1 MISPGGTDDV
11 DHRPAD
17 QSYGRQVD
25 PKGAHRTT
33 SHPQH
38 RTRVTRD
45 GERTSIGEAFDPR
58 SNSFGFLRTV
68 FALLVVVDHAFPLGG
83 YNSGVD
89 PMWAWTKGQEDIGGM
104 AVAGFFVLSGFLV
117 TRSFEGSPN
126 VVRYLWKRILRIFPG
141 FWVCLA
147 VTALVFGTIAT
158 LYQHGTL
165 SGYFNVSGVGPVGY
179 AYHNA
184 FLNMNQWDIN
194 GLLYGTPYSHTG
206 YPQAFDGSLWT
217 LIYEFKCYIGV
228 AILGMLTLTKRGRRI
243 GPIGLSLLF
252 WVAQIEDSANPHLLA
267 GIPLIGDINM
277 ARLGFIFSLGM
288 LLYLYRQ
295 SIPCSWT
302 LSGVAVVVY
311 LVGMRTG
318 LYEGIGQ
325 VAFAY
330 LCLFAAITLPL
341 KSFDKYGDFS
351 YGIYIYSFPIE
362 QLCAL
367 FGAEHLGY
375 PAYVVISI
383 AGTMV
388 FAVPSWFLVERPCL
402 RLKGV
407 RFAGIANGTWLPVG
421 RRERKIAVSEPD
433 PSTPRETVGTDV
445 PP

>member
-1 MISPGGTDDV
+1 MIFPRGTDEV
-11 DHRPAD
+11 AHRPAAESCD
-17 QSYGRQVD
+17 RPGD
-25 PKGAHRTT
+25 AEGAHATKSPVPR
-33 SHPQH
+33 
-38 RTRVTRD
+38 RTRATRD
-45 GERTSIGEAFDPR
+45 GMRTSIGQAFDPR
-58 SNSFGFLRTV
+58 NNSFGFLRTV

-83 YNSGVD
+83 YNGGVD

-165 SGYFNVSGVGPVGY
+165 SGYFNLSSVGPVGY
-179 AYHNA
+179 IYHNA

-228 AILGMLTLTKRGRRI
+228 AILGILTLTKRSRRI
-243 GPIGLSLLF
+243 GPIVLSLLF
-252 WVAQIEDSANPHLLA
+252 WVAQIEDYANPHLLA

-302 LSGVAVVVY
+302 LAGVAMVVY

-325 VAFAY
+325 AAFAY
-330 LCLFAAITLPL
+330 LCLFAAIKLPL
-341 KSFDKYGDFS
+341 KRFDKYGDFS

-367 FGAEHLGY
+367 FGAEHFGY
-375 PAYVVISI
+375 PAYVAISI

-407 RFAGIANGTWLPVG
+407 RFAGIAKTTWLPVS
-421 RRERKIAVSEPD
+421 RDQRKIAVSEPD
-433 PSTPRETVGTDV
+433 LAAPREAMGTDV
-445 PP
+445 PH